1 VSPLAILLFLDHTRC
16 LRSGASCHHYNTRGV
31 SLQEFGR
38 RWCLWMWHKLHPQ
51 SDGGLLCR
59 GVRVRFTLKIS
70 MVVFSPSTA
79 KDSRLKSVRVLP
91 LVWQCVFILSESIPS
106 SHGKHPRSHSHF
118 SPSLRGTHRQKPIA
132 LCHAHSRASPRP
144 NTSRPSPLTAQATSP
159 GTPQAFARQTPQPST
174 CRSIPGPLGIQA
186 NRSQDHRG
194 RTWALAGRGSRR
206 LLPER
211 AWASKGGCL
220 GA

>member
-1 VSPLAILLFLDHTRC
+1 
-16 LRSGASCHHYNTRGV
+16 
-31 SLQEFGR
+31 
-38 RWCLWMWHKLHPQ
+38 
-51 SDGGLLCR
+51 
-59 GVRVRFTLKIS
+59 VRFTLKIS

-91 LVWQCVFILSESIPS
+91 LVWQCVFIFSESIPS

-144 NTSRPSPLTAQATSP
+144 NTSRPSPLTPQATSP

-174 CRSIPGPLGIQA
+174 GRSIPGPSAYRPTGHKITEGALGPWPA
-186 NRSQDHRG
+186 EARGGSCRGGLGLRRVGASELGSLNRG
-194 RTWALAGRGSRR
+194 
-206 LLPER
+206 
-211 AWASKGGCL
+211 AWIEA
-220 GA
+220 